1 MQLGVNDSQDSGDS
15 ERKGSAADGLISRS
29 APCSDWLIRAE
40 AFRLARVR
48 LRRIAPSPLTWQ
60 MYGEAKHSW
69 HDGDCECG
77 GVNHCE
83 LSLISSLW
91 AKHMIHVLSTA
102 MPFIFISVNLIFGLS
117 SLVQHHGQRPSL
129 PLCCALLSHRSDTTQ
144 HPNGNSNTHR
154 VKGEQPQAAEYN
166 ERR

>member
-15 ERKGSAADGLISRS
+15 ERKGSAADGFISRS

-102 MPFIFISVNLIFGLS
+102 MPYFYFGKSHIWPQLS
-117 SLVQHHGQRPSL
+117 CSAPWTA
-129 PLCCALLSHRSDTTQ
+129 PLSPPVLCSAV
-144 HPNGNSNTHR
+144 P
-154 VKGEQPQAAEYN
+154 PQ
-166 ERR
+166 